1 MLDER
6 KRQKALEDLGYHF
19 IRINP
24 DKQFFNDQEE
34 FGRVQ
39 KYITEST
46 KKLMVDEISK
56 IMLEMKFEQ
65 NLEIKPKTLKY
76 IANKKLSLHKKM
88 KQTKYVKKKINYCL
102 KCGRKTKNENIK
114 GVTLKSE
121 IGQQKSTCVACD
133 SRKSTF

>member
-1 MLDER
+1 MLNER

-34 FGRVQ
+34 FGKVQ

-76 IANKKLSLHKKM
+76 IANKKLSLYKKM
-88 KQTKYVKKKINYCL
+88 KQTQYVKKKISYCL
-102 KCGRKTKNENIK
+102 K
-114 GVTLKSE
+114 
-121 IGQQKSTCVACD
+121 
-133 SRKSTF
+133 